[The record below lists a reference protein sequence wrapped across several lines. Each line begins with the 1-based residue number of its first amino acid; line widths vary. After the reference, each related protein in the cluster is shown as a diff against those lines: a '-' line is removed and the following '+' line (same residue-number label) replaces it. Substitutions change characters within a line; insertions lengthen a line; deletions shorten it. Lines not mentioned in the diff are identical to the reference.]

1 MYKVNCFFLTRICPC
16 SVTAS
21 GRMGLSFRTDSAW
34 LTDTESLSKTISL
47 HTSDSSK
54 KCLMDMRRLESLEGR
69 EGKAGQHQPWKNISP
84 RERMEKPAAVWT
96 TPGKGIGKVPG

>member
-1 MYKVNCFFLTRICPC
+1 
-16 SVTAS
+16 
-21 GRMGLSFRTDSAW
+21 
-34 LTDTESLSKTISL
+34 
-47 HTSDSSK
+47 
-54 KCLMDMRRLESLEGR
+54 MDMRRLESLEGR